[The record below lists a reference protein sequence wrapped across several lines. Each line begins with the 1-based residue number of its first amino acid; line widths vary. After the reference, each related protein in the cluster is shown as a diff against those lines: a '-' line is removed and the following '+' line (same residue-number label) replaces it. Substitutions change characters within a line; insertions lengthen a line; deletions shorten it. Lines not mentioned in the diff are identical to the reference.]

1 MLQSSLS
8 ITSVSIN
15 SEYELLI
22 SLSHPVNFTGNFLS
36 LSDFSFDQISFD
48 FSPLTPSDFSLS
60 LTSPSLP
67 QSHFSVSL
75 SPDASVLTSA
85 VVTSSHS
92 RPFLSQ

>member
-22 SLSHPVNFTGNFLS
+22 SLSHPINFTGIFFS
-36 LSDFSFDQISFD
+36 LSDFSLDRISFD
-48 FSPLTPSDFSLS
+48 LSPLTPSDFALS
-60 LTSPSLP
+60 LTPPSLP
-67 QSHFSVSL
+67 QARFSLSL

-92 RPFLSQ
+92 RPFPSQ